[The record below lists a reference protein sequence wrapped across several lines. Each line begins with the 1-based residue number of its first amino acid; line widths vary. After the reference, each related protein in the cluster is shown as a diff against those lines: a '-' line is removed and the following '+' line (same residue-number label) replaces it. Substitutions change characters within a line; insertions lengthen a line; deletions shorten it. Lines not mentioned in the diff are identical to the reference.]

1 MKHANHGD
9 GIVTDAID
17 HHQTGFGH
25 TAIIDIVVGLVASG
39 ERKEDGVPHGCFDPS
54 GDGDGWLRAVLLRV
68 IQNIVQV
75 RERFAIH

>member
-1 MKHANHGD
+1 MKYANHGD

-25 TAIIDIVVGLVASG
+25 IAIIDIVASG
-39 ERKEDGVPHGCFDPS
+39 ERKEDGVPNGCFDPS
-54 GDGDGWLRAVLLRV
+54 GDGGGWLRAILLRV

-75 RERFAIH
+75 RERFAVH